1 MKKSYVKP
9 TVEKLGS
16 FESVTKA
23 GATGAATDFPFPSGT
38 PFANQTF
45 S

>member
-9 TVEKLGS
+9 AVEKLGS

-23 GATGAATDFPFPSGT
+23 GSTGPANDALFPAGT